1 MMISAELRIV
11 NCELR
16 TANCLWMKIL
26 TPAVIGVAHS
36 HNSYQAG
43 DNVATSTP
51 NRVPSIME

>member
-11 NCELR
+11 
-16 TANCLWMKIL
+16 NCLWMKIL